1 MTNEKK
7 NRVRRCQAAVY
18 HKDCYRVDRRAGV
31 IGGFSMHYNRAQCT
45 RPSVNQT
52 PEVDPHNLASRPWAI
67 IKSDYFCWQHEKIAN
82 RIGAIKPEKAAYFQY
97 ITESPS

>member
-18 HKDCYRVDRRAGV
+18 KRDQYRRTGRGP
-31 IGGFSMHYNRAQCT
+31 GGFSMHYNREQCT